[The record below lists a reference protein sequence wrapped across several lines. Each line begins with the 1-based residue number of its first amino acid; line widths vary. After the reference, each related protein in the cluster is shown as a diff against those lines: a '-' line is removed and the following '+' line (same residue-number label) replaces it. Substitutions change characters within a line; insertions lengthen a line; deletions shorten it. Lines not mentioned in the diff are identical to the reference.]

1 MRVIE
6 APNQYPEY
14 ANIFLGGG
22 ITNCPDWQKEVI
34 QWLSGYD
41 GIILNPRRT
50 GEFTD
55 DIATEQ
61 IKWEYKALR
70 SVETLFFWFP
80 EETLCPIALL
90 ELGVFTQRP
99 QTQLIV
105 GTHPN
110 YARRLDVITQ
120 LELARP
126 EVKVQSSIEGL
137 IAEYLKTLE
146 K

>member
-1 MRVIE
+1 MQVIE
-6 APNQYPEY
+6 APNKHPEY
-14 ANIFLGGG
+14 ADIFLGGG
-22 ITNCPDWQKEVI
+22 ITNCPDWQADIITK
-34 QWLSGYD
+34 LSPLEGV
-41 GIILNPRRT
+41 ILNPRRT

-55 DIATEQ
+55 DIAVEQ

-80 EETLCPIALL
+80 EETLCPITLL

-99 QTQLIV
+99 QTRLIV

-110 YARRLDVITQ
+110 YARRLDVVTQ

-126 EVKVQSSIEGL
+126 EVKVQSTLQGL
-137 IAEYLKTLE
+137 LDEYMDTLWS
-146 K
+146 